1 MKKIE
6 VNGISYE
13 VVREDNDCINLEELQ
28 EKMTDYFEP
37 YDYVLGDYAYE
48 KLRLKGYYDEKNKKV
63 TEINNIKNIE
73 NYIKDYCSYGA
84 KIFLLKKI
92 KEKRL

>member
-6 VNGISYE
+6 INGISYE
-13 VVREDNDCINLEELQ
+13 VLREDRDCINLEELQ

-48 KLRLKGYYDEKNKKV
+48 KLRLKGYYDEKNKKA

-84 KIFLLKKI
+84 KIFLLKKM
-92 KEKRL
+92 K

>member
-13 VVREDNDCINLEELQ
+13 VLREDSDCINLEELQ

-63 TEINNIKNIE
+63 REINNIKNIE

-92 KEKRL
+92 KEKCL